1 MRSPAVGA
9 YNRGTMSIEQIRAL
23 AEEIAATYN
32 PQHVA
37 PFPYENI
44 TEDHSDLKV
53 YFTELDDDQI
63 SGATL
68 HENNEFTV
76 LINTSKPGT
85 RQHFSLGHELGH
97 YFLHTDVL
105 QKEKAIIDGE
115 DTLAGPRILY
125 RQENSSTEQLEREA
139 NTFAA
144 TLLMPADLVR
154 DGWQG
159 VGDIE
164 KLAQIFQVSV
174 VAMSIRLAELGL
186 VS

>member
-1 MRSPAVGA
+1 
-9 YNRGTMSIEQIRAL
+9 MSLEQIRAI
-23 AEEIAATYN
+23 AEETAAKYN
-32 PQHVA
+32 PKHVA

-44 TEDHSDLKV
+44 MAGHDDVKI

-68 HENNEFTV
+68 YDKGEFTV
-76 LINTSKPGT
+76 LVNASKPGT

-97 YFLHTDVL
+97 YFLHADVL
-105 QKEKAIIDGE
+105 KEEKAIIDSE
-115 DTLAGPRILY
+115 DALAGPRILF
-125 RQENSSTEQLEREA
+125 RAENTSNERLEREA
-139 NTFAA
+139 NAFAA
-144 TLLMPADLVR
+144 SLLMPAELVHE
-154 DGWQG
+154 GWKG

-174 VAMSIRLAELGL
+174 VAMSIRLTELGL